1 MDYKIMIL
9 IALLSYGVGN
19 INPAILIGKLTRG
32 IDIREYNSKN
42 AGTSNVV
49 MTVGYR
55 WGIFS
60 GIIDILKG
68 FIPVLI
74 IRLIFPE
81 NDIYWL
87 LGGFSAIMGHIYPLY
102 YKFKGGKGTATF
114 GGVLFAINPLL
125 ALGLLIVF
133 IIVLYYT
140 DYIALSTL
148 SAIVITPIAMYFL
161 GFYYMSIFIITIYS
175 LVSFYKHFE
184 NYKRIY
190 KGEELGLR
198 RFNRNKDKVRAK

>member
-87 LGGFSAIMGHIYPLY
+87 FGGFSAIMGHIYPLY